1 MSGPR
6 RAQTMVNKEEKMN
19 IKQNETNLK
28 TSELTYVAK
37 NEQREKKQMIENEMD
52 EDTNGGNHQQHK
64 QPLPMPHRDRDH
76 AHQIPMALQQ
86 DSAHGKA

>member
-28 TSELTYVAK
+28 INEPTCEVKS
-37 NEQREKKQMIENEMD
+37 EQREKRQTIENEMK
-52 EDTNGGNHQQHK
+52 EDNS
-64 QPLPMPHRDRDH
+64 PLP
-76 AHQIPMALQQ
+76 HQYTHQTPKALPG
-86 DSAHGKA
+86 DGAKDKA

>member
-6 RAQTMVNKEEKMN
+6 RAQTMVNKEEKMHQKMN
-19 IKQNETNLK
+19 LETNGNMYAEK
-28 TSELTYVAK
+28 S
-37 NEQREKKQMIENEMD
+37 EQREKKQTIENEME
-52 EDTNGGNHQQHK
+52 EDTNGGKHQQHQ

-76 AHQIPMALQQ
+76 DHQIPMALQQ

>member
-28 TSELTYVAK
+28 INEPTCEAK
-37 NEQREKKQMIENEMD
+37 SEQREKRQTIENEMN
-52 EDTNGGNHQQHK
+52 EDTN
-64 QPLPMPHRDRDH
+64 PLPHQNAHR
-76 AHQIPMALQQ
+76 IPMAFTQ
-86 DSAHGKA
+86 DFEHGKA